1 MQYQCNEN
9 FNAER
14 KFQNFNR
21 EIPYSMIRELRILK
35 CQFSYHCFT
44 LYFLAYQWDLVI
56 IILIICVSFKM
67 CSIASHLCI
76 LQLGFLFLTEF
87 RSQLYV
93 LDWFFIGYVCH
104 RYLLSFVGISFKNL
118 ALIFSDE
125 HINFNFIKRIG
136 LYSWCFLCL
145 DLRNA
150 LYTRS

>member
-21 EIPYSMIRELRILK
+21 EILYSMIRELRILK

-44 LYFLAYQWDLVI
+44 LYFLAYQWDLVL
-56 IILIICVSFKM
+56 IILIICFFRDVHSL
-67 CSIASHLCI
+67 ASHLYI

-104 RYLLSFVGISFKNL
+104 RYRLSFDGISFKNL
-118 ALIFSDE
+118 ALMFFDE

-136 LYSWCFLCL
+136 LYSQYFLCL

-150 LYTRS
+150 LYSRS